1 MQLTQKFLTN
11 ALPYATF
18 YDGDTPMT
26 DALWQAY
33 EHHVE
38 VGVSFDS
45 RTITEKELFVPLPGS
60 TCDGHDFIEM
70 ALHKGACGSLVNA
83 QFVMRYQALPAACKA
98 HKLFIVVP
106 DVQTA
111 LCDLARAW
119 RKNFVCPVV
128 GITGSLGKTSTK
140 EMLRSILTAID
151 IDAYVSFKNYNNVLG
166 VSYNL
171 LRIPSSVTTIVL
183 EMGINDIGEMR
194 QLVDLVQPTIGVVTC
209 VAHVHTEGLGNSL
222 VAVAREKCEIFSHF
236 TQHNVGIV
244 CGDQPSLAKRFYP
257 HKIVFFG
264 ARKRNQVYARNV
276 RVVVGADGL
285 FMTEFVLHW
294 FDQKAK
300 VCMRGNHPSIVHNA
314 LAASTVAYFLHIPL
328 SAVVAGLEVYSGT
341 KGRFE
346 VKKIKHNRG
355 MILDD
360 CYNAG
365 PESMRAALQAFTTF
379 TTTGHKIAVL
389 GDMLELGPQELAW
402 HRAIGR
408 FIARRVSAVDR
419 LILVGKRAHV
429 MREVVPSSLACKCVD
444 DWRGAAHAL
453 EKLLEGQSNAIVL
466 VKASHGM
473 HLDEVVK
480 ILAE

>member
-1 MQLTQKFLTN
+1 MKITQEFLTN

-18 YDGDTPMT
+18 YCGDTPMT
-26 DALWQAY
+26 DALWQTY
-33 EHHVE
+33 EQHVE
-38 VGVSFDS
+38 IGVSFDS
-45 RTITEKELFVPLPGS
+45 RTITEHELFVPLPGS
-60 TCDGHDFIEM
+60 NCDGHDFIEM
-70 ALHKGACGSLVNA
+70 ALRRGACGSLVSA
-83 QFVMRYQALPAACKA
+83 QSLMRYQALPTECTT

-119 RKNFVCPVV
+119 RKRFVCPVV

-140 EMLRSILTAID
+140 EMLRSILSAID
-151 IDAYVSFKNYNNVLG
+151 SDAYVSFKNYNNVLG

-222 VAVAREKCEIFSHF
+222 IAVAREKCEIFSQF

-244 CGDQPSLAKRFYP
+244 CGDQPSLAKRSYP
-257 HKIVFFG
+257 HKVAFFG
-264 ARKRNQVYARNV
+264 ARKRNQVHARNV
-276 RVVVGADGL
+276 RIVAGSDGL
-285 FMTEFVLHW
+285 FMTEFNLHW
-294 FDQKAK
+294 FDQKAL
-300 VCMRGNHPSIVHNA
+300 VRMRGNHPSIVHNA

-328 SAVVAGLEVYSGT
+328 NAVVAGLEAYSGT
-341 KGRFE
+341 KSRFE
-346 VKKIKHNRG
+346 VKKIKYNRG

-365 PESMRAALQAFTTF
+365 PESMRAALQAFATF
-379 TTTGHKIAVL
+379 TATGLKIAVL
-389 GDMLELGPQELAW
+389 GDMLELGHQELRW

-408 FIARRVSAVDR
+408 FIARRISAVDR

-429 MREVVPSSLACKCVD
+429 MREVVPSSLVCNCVD
-444 DWRGAAHAL
+444 DWQAAAHEL
-453 EKLLEGQSNAIVL
+453 ENLLEGQSDAVIL

-473 HLDEVVK
+473 HLDEIVK

>member
-1 MQLTQKFLTN
+1 MKITQKFLTN

-18 YDGDTPMT
+18 YCGDTPMT

-33 EHHVE
+33 QDHAE

-45 RTITEKELFVPLPGS
+45 RTITEYELFVPLPGS

-70 ALHKGACGSLVNA
+70 ALRKGACGSLVSA
-83 QFVMRYQALPAACKA
+83 QSVMRYQALPAERKA
-98 HKLFIVVP
+98 HKLFIIVP

-119 RKNFVCPVV
+119 RKIFVCPVV

-140 EMLRSILTAID
+140 EMLRSILTAAGVN
-151 IDAYVSFKNYNNVLG
+151 AYVSFKNYNNVLG

-171 LRIPSSVTTIVL
+171 LRVPSSVTAIVL

-194 QLVDLVQPTIGVVTC
+194 QLVDLVQPTMGVITC

-222 VAVAREKCEIFSHF
+222 AAVAREKCEIFSQF
-236 TQHNVGIV
+236 TQQNVGIV
-244 CGDQPSLAKRFYP
+244 YGDQPSLAKRSYP
-257 HKIVFFG
+257 HNIAFFG
-264 ARKRNQVYARNV
+264 ARKRNHVHARNV
-276 RVVVGADGL
+276 RFVVGADGL

-294 FDQKAK
+294 FDQKAD
-300 VCMRGNHPSIVHNA
+300 VCMRGNHPSLVHNA
-314 LAASTVAYFLHIPL
+314 LAASTAAYFLSIPL
-328 SAVVAGLEVYSGT
+328 GAVVVGLEAYSGT

-365 PESMRAALQAFTTF
+365 PESMRAALQAFATF
-379 TTTGHKIAVL
+379 TTTGPKIAVL
-389 GDMLELGPQELAW
+389 GDMLELGSKELAW

-408 FIARRVSAVDR
+408 FIARRVSAVDH
-419 LILVGKRAHV
+419 LVLVGKRAHV
-429 MREVVPSSLACKCVD
+429 MREVVPPSLVCKCVD
-444 DWRGAAHAL
+444 DWQGAAHAL
-453 EKLLEGQSNAIVL
+453 ESLLEGQSNAVVL

-473 HLDEVVK
+473 HLDEVVR